1 MGKDKFNECDVVQDL
16 LPLYYDNACTS
27 ASKKMVEQHLMTCEK
42 CKKTYEALR
51 NTTIDTV
58 MKDEAEGILERHA
71 KKERNMAYKAG
82 IMIALILMVP
92 VVITFIVSMSS
103 GGGLGVFA
111 VLTASMLLVASLS
124 VVPLLSTQR
133 RMTKSILASVIA
145 LLLIF
150 FFVDRMNGGGEFVLW
165 TIPTIFG
172 LSIVFFP
179 LVIRNITLPP
189 ILSDKKALI
198 TLTWDTL
205 WLFLTIFEVC
215 NHSGDIEG
223 MRTGYT
229 VSLILMT
236 GVWLIFLVA
245 RYLPVNV
252 WIKAGIILIISC
264 IWMAF
269 TNDVYA
275 YFAEHKKQLTIL
287 STNFSDW
294 STNICVN
301 ANVYTL
307 ILIFGGIVGG
317 GLLVYG
323 IINMKRKRLKL
334 CEVVRSRNK
343 A

>member
-294 STNICVN
+294 SNNICFN

-323 IINMKRKRLKL
+323 IINMKRKRLK
-334 CEVVRSRNK
+334 
-343 A
+343 

>member
-1 MGKDKFNECDVVQDL
+1 MGKDKFKECDVVQDL

-58 MKDEAEGILERHA
+58 MKNESVGILERHA

-92 VVITFIVSMSS
+92 VLITFIVSMSS

-165 TIPTIFG
+165 TVPTIFG

-236 GVWLIFLVA
+236 GVWLVFLIA

-264 IWMAF
+264 IWTAF
-269 TNDVYA
+269 INDVYA

-294 STNICVN
+294 SNNICFN

-323 IINMKRKRLKL
+323 IINMKRKRLK
-334 CEVVRSRNK
+334 
-343 A
+343 

>member
-1 MGKDKFNECDVVQDL
+1 MSKDQFNECDVVQDL
-16 LPLYYDNACTS
+16 LPLYYDNACS
-27 ASKKMVEQHLMTCEK
+27 PASKKMVEQHLMTCEK
-42 CKKTYEALR
+42 CKKTYEALK

-58 MKDEAEGILERHA
+58 MKNESEGILERHA

-82 IMIALILMVP
+82 IVIALLLMVP

-133 RMTKSILASVIA
+133 RITKSILASVTA

-150 FFVDRMNGGGEFVLW
+150 FFVDRMNGGGEFILW

-172 LSIVFFP
+172 LSVVFFP

-198 TLTWDTL
+198 TLAWDTL

-215 NHSGDIEG
+215 NHSGDREG
-223 MRTGYT
+223 MRAGYIAAF
-229 VSLILMT
+229 ILMA
-236 GVWLIFLVA
+236 GVWLVFGVA
-245 RYLPVNV
+245 RYLPVNG
-252 WIKAGIILIISC
+252 WIKAGTILIISC

-269 TNDVYA
+269 TNDVYV

-294 STNICVN
+294 TNHICVN
-301 ANVYTL
+301 ANVCTL
-307 ILIFGGIVGG
+307 ILIFGGIAGG

-323 IINMKRKRLKL
+323 KINRKRKCLK
-334 CEVVRSRNK
+334 
-343 A
+343 

>member
-215 NHSGDIEG
+215 NHSGDIE
-223 MRTGYT
+223 
-229 VSLILMT
+229 
-236 GVWLIFLVA
+236 
-245 RYLPVNV
+245 
-252 WIKAGIILIISC
+252 
-264 IWMAF
+264 
-269 TNDVYA
+269 
-275 YFAEHKKQLTIL
+275 
-287 STNFSDW
+287 
-294 STNICVN
+294 
-301 ANVYTL
+301 
-307 ILIFGGIVGG
+307 
-317 GLLVYG
+317 
-323 IINMKRKRLKL
+323 
-334 CEVVRSRNK
+334 
-343 A
+343 

>member
-198 TLTWDTL
+198 TLTWYTL

-323 IINMKRKRLKL
+323 IINMKRKRLK
-334 CEVVRSRNK
+334 
-343 A
+343 

>member
-275 YFAEHKKQLTIL
+275 YFAERKKQLTIL

-323 IINMKRKRLKL
+323 IINMKRKRLK
-334 CEVVRSRNK
+334 
-343 A
+343 

>member
-58 MKDEAEGILERHA
+58 MKNESVGILERHA

-92 VVITFIVSMSS
+92 VLITFIVSMSS

-165 TIPTIFG
+165 TVPTIFG

-236 GVWLIFLVA
+236 GVWLAFLIA

-264 IWMAF
+264 IWTAF

-294 STNICVN
+294 SNNICFN

-323 IINMKRKRLKL
+323 IINMKRKRLK
-334 CEVVRSRNK
+334 
-343 A
+343 